1 MDDKPLPDYQLS
13 QLKEAITTTAPQD
26 SKLSNLF
33 HTLLRGARL
42 AVRTCPAG
50 AVVFREGEHDDTMY
64 VIQTGQ
70 VAIVKGDY
78 EDPVVLAY
86 RGSGEILGEMALLDD
101 QPHSASVIALE
112 ETQLLCVH
120 RTDFQRLLEGD
131 PALVM
136 QIMSTLSTRLR
147 MAEDIRTA
155 ISRLE
160 QKMSRELEV
169 AGQVQAKLL
178 PHTIPEV
185 PDWDIAAALVPARQ
199 TSGDYYD
206 FIALPDGLLGVLIA
220 DVADKGAAAALVMA
234 VSRTLIH
241 AFAPHYPT
249 EPARLFQIANERML
263 SDTTSDL
270 FVTAFYAVLDSAS
283 GVVTCLN
290 AGHNPVYWFKADSTI
305 ETIGR
310 TGLPLGTFEK
320 LEWETLTLEFKPG
333 DVLVMYTDGLVE
345 ARNMDRDQFGIQRL
359 QDVVKAHTGQRAQA
373 ILDALLAAVQDFAG
387 DDVPQFDDITLVIV
401 ARQ

>member
-1 MDDKPLPDYQLS
+1 VDDKSLPAYQLG
-13 QLKEAITTTAPQD
+13 QLKEAMTSGAPSD

-33 HTLLRGARL
+33 QTLLRGVKL
-42 AVRTCPAG
+42 AVRTCPEG
-50 AVVFREGEHDDTMY
+50 TVVFREGEHDDTMY
-64 VIQTGQ
+64 VIQSGR
-70 VAIVKGDY
+70 VAIVKGNY

-86 RGSGEILGEMALLDD
+86 RGKGEILGEMALLDD
-101 QPHSASVIALE
+101 QPHSASVIALD

-120 RTDFQRLLEGD
+120 RTDFQKLLEGD

-160 QKMSRELEV
+160 QKMARELEV

-178 PHTIPEV
+178 PHTV
-185 PDWDIAAALVPARQ
+185 PQVNGWDIAAALVPARQ

-206 FIALPDGLLGVLIA
+206 FIALPNGQLGVLIA

-241 AFAPHYPT
+241 AFAPHHPT
-249 EPARLFQIANERML
+249 EPGRVFQIANERML

-270 FVTAFYAVLDSAS
+270 FVTAFYVVLDPASAAL
-283 GVVTCLN
+283 TCLN
-290 AGHNPVYWFKADSTI
+290 AGHNPVYWFKADDSV

-310 TGLPLGTFEK
+310 TGLPLGTFEE
-320 LEWETLTLEFKPG
+320 LEWNTRTLEFAPG
-333 DVLVMYTDGLVE
+333 DVMVMYTDGLVE
-345 ARNMDRDQFGIQRL
+345 ARNADRDQFGITRL
-359 QDVVKAHTGQRAQA
+359 EQVVKAHAGQSAQA
-373 ILDALLAAVQDFAG
+373 VLDALLAAVQDFAG
-387 DDVPQFDDITLVIV
+387 EDEPQFDDITLVVV

>member
-1 MDDKPLPDYQLS
+1 MDDKTLPDYQLS

-26 SKLSNLF
+26 TKLSNLF

-185 PDWDIAAALVPARQ
+185 PGWDIAAALVPARQ

-206 FIALPDGLLGVLIA
+206 FIPLPDGQLGVLIA

-241 AFAPHYPT
+241 AFAPHHPT
-249 EPARLFQIANERML
+249 EPARVFQIANERML

-270 FVTAFYAVLDSAS
+270 FVTAFYAVLGPASSAL
-283 GVVTCLN
+283 TCLN
-290 AGHNPVYWFKADSTI
+290 AGHNPVYWFKADGTI

-320 LEWETLTLEFKPG
+320 LEWETLTLEFGPG

-345 ARNMDRDQFGIQRL
+345 ARNTDRDQFGIQRL